1 MQTELACSGSSG
13 DSHLDRLGLGRRRM
27 LLHHHSE
34 HSVLALGAGNVE
46 VENVFLG
53 GVEDVGRNA
62 ADSPALPAVRCPNF
76 AAIRT
81 LARTE
86 NREIRGTERLI
97 CRFLDRR
104 SRKLKGDWRKA
115 TFIELKRVS
124 VVKWKI
130 GVAR

>member
-1 MQTELACSGSSG
+1 MQTELACSGSSR
-13 DSHLDRLGLGRRRM
+13 DSHLDRLGLGRRRI

-34 HSVLALGAGNVE
+34 HPVLALGAGDVE

-62 ADSPALPAVRCPNF
+62 ADSPALPAVR
-76 AAIRT
+76 
-81 LARTE
+81 TE

-97 CRFLDRR
+97 CRIVDRR

-115 TFIELKRVS
+115 TLIELKRVS
-124 VVKWKI
+124 VVEWKI